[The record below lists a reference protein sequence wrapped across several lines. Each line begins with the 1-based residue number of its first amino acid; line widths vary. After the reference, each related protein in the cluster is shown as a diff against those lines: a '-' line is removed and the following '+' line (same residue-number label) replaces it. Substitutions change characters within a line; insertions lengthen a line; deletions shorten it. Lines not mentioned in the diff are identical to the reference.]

1 MDKTLLRPLF
11 QKRFMELHKPVKAF
25 AGLFAQKP
33 NSNENMQVANLM
45 PDASAPVVDVKKT
58 GLPSPGIFEALKQG
72 FDKSNEAT
80 RIKKN
85 VEAIDEGRKKTDG
98 IMSLSPKEDEKLS
111 PDVQKELLK
120 LSQQG
125 QILEESQKIVG
136 KPASEPLFSDG
147 EKKGIFAA
155 QLAMALA
162 QPGDPFANLAGG
174 LGMGAMSLADLKAT
188 EAELDAQ
195 KVKFSKTKEAID
207 STTGKPVFVT
217 EAQIQTVMNP
227 DGSPRYAPKGET
239 ANLTIGAYKVRQ
251 KDGTYKNLNVPK
263 HLVAK
268 AFLAGDVEK
277 YLPIDKESGDEI
289 KVVKLLKEYGGLKK
303 NEFFHVTESDLRK
316 DLERAPEDRI
326 FGPAKLTGNQIAENL
341 LLSEGV
347 REKFKKQSKLGDE
360 MNRAEPV
367 IDLIYEIERDLT
379 KVKAGSIGAIARG
392 AGKLESLGEFVG
404 ISRDN
409 DEYGYENYSNVK
421 QAIENPE
428 QFAIDQKL
436 SKDEADKFMDIASVF
451 ETETQKLSAELQT
464 KIIELAYA
472 IAKSRE
478 EGGRFSVS
486 DIELAMQSI
495 NAGIDSE
502 QFKSSLRALGRRVL
516 RQPLLNYR
524 RFYENEPNKLKGEQY
539 QKLKK
544 ALEEFSGVK
553 GTGKPPTLEEEF
565 D

>member
-1 MDKTLLRPLF
+1 
-11 QKRFMELHKPVKAF
+11 MELHKPVKAF

-45 PDASAPVVDVKKT
+45 PDASAPVIDVKKT
-58 GLPSPGIFEALKQG
+58 DLPSPGIFEALKQG

-98 IMSLSPKEDEKLS
+98 IMSLSPKEDEGLS

-227 DGSPRYAPKGET
+227 DGSPRYRPEGEDSKSMT
-239 ANLTIGAYKVRQ
+239 VGTFKVRQ
-251 KDGTYKNLNVPK
+251 DDGTYKLQSVPRF
-263 HLVAK
+263 LVAK
-268 AFLAGDVEK
+268 AFLAGDRDK
-277 YLPIDKESGDEI
+277 YLPADKESGETE
-289 KVVKLLKEYGGLKK
+289 KTVMLRKEYGGLKAGS
-303 NEFFHVTESDLRK
+303 FFLVKESELQK
-316 DLERAPEDRI
+316 DLDRAPEDRI
-326 FGPAKLTGNQIAENL
+326 FGAAKLTQDQIAKGL
-341 LLSEGV
+341 LLSEQV
-347 REKFKKQSKLGDE
+347 KLKMKKQADIGNE

-367 IDLIYEIERDLT
+367 VDLINDINTQL
-379 KVKAGSIGAIARG
+379 KFAKAGSIGSIARG
-392 AGKLESLGEFVG
+392 LGKIRSLSNFISGEEEVDANF
-404 ISRDN
+404 N
-409 DEYGYENYSNVK
+409 DNYSAVK
-421 QAIENPE
+421 TAIENPE
-428 QFAIDQKL
+428 AYADANNLKEG
-436 SKDEADKFMDIASVF
+436 SKERNKFLNVASLF
-451 ETETQKLSAELQT
+451 KKETQAMSAELRT
-464 KIIELAYA
+464 NIIELAYA
-472 IAKSRE
+472 VAKSRE

-486 DIELAMQSI
+486 DIQLALDSI
-495 NAGIDSE
+495 NAGIDTN
-502 QFKSSLRALGRRVL
+502 QFQASLKALGRRVL
-516 RQPLLNYR
+516 RQPILNYR
-524 RFYENEPNKLKGEQY
+524 RFYQNDKEALQGEQY
-539 QKLKK
+539 LKFK
-544 ALEEFSGVK
+544 EALDEFTGRKSKDVDFDEEK
-553 GTGKPPTLEEEF
+553 YF

>member
-1 MDKTLLRPLF
+1 
-11 QKRFMELHKPVKAF
+11 MELHKPVKAF

-45 PDASAPVVDVKKT
+45 PDASAPVIDVKKT
-58 GLPSPGIFEALKQG
+58 DLPSPGIFEALKQG

-98 IMSLSPKEDEKLS
+98 IMSLSPKEDEGLS
-111 PDVQKELLK
+111 TDVQKELLK

-227 DGSPRYAPKGET
+227 DGSPRYRPEGEDSKSMT
-239 ANLTIGAYKVRQ
+239 VGTFKVRQ
-251 KDGTYKNLNVPK
+251 DDGTYKLQSVPRF
-263 HLVAK
+263 LVAK
-268 AFLAGDVEK
+268 AFLAGDRDK
-277 YLPIDKESGDEI
+277 YLPADKESGETE
-289 KVVKLLKEYGGLKK
+289 KTVMLRKGGLKAGS
-303 NEFFHVTESDLRK
+303 FFLVKESELQK
-316 DLERAPEDRI
+316 DLDRAPEDRI
-326 FGPAKLTGNQIAENL
+326 FGAAKLTQDQIAKGL
-341 LLSEGV
+341 LLSEQV
-347 REKFKKQSKLGDE
+347 KLKMKKQADIGNE

-367 IDLIYEIERDLT
+367 VDLINDINTQL
-379 KVKAGSIGAIARG
+379 KFAKAGSIGSIARG
-392 AGKLESLGEFVG
+392 LGKIRSLSNFISGEEEVDANF
-404 ISRDN
+404 N
-409 DEYGYENYSNVK
+409 DNYSAVK
-421 QAIENPE
+421 TAIENPE
-428 QFAIDQKL
+428 AYADANNLKEG
-436 SKDEADKFMDIASVF
+436 SKERNKFLNVASLF
-451 ETETQKLSAELQT
+451 KKETQAMSAELRT
-464 KIIELAYA
+464 NIIELAYA
-472 IAKSRE
+472 VAKSRE

-486 DIELAMQSI
+486 DIQLALDSI
-495 NAGIDSE
+495 NAGIDTN
-502 QFKSSLRALGRRVL
+502 QFQASL
-516 RQPLLNYR
+516 
-524 RFYENEPNKLKGEQY
+524 KL
-539 QKLKK
+539 
-544 ALEEFSGVK
+544 
-553 GTGKPPTLEEEF
+553 
-565 D
+565 

>member
-1 MDKTLLRPLF
+1 
-11 QKRFMELHKPVKAF
+11 MELHKPVKAF

-45 PDASAPVVDVKKT
+45 PDASAPVIDVKKT
-58 GLPSPGIFEALKQG
+58 DLPSPGIFEALKQG

-98 IMSLSPKEDEKLS
+98 IMSLSPKEDEGLS
-111 PDVQKELLK
+111 TDVQKELLK

-303 NEFFHVTESDLRK
+303 NEFYHVTEADLRK

-486 DIELAMQSI
+486 DIELAMESI

>member
-1 MDKTLLRPLF
+1 
-11 QKRFMELHKPVKAF
+11 MELHKPVKAF
-25 AGLFAQKP
+25 AGLFAQKQD
-33 NSNENMQVANLM
+33 SNQNMQVANLM
-45 PDASAPVVDVKKT
+45 PDASAPVGDVQRRE
-58 GLPSPGIFEALKQG
+58 LPALGITEALKQG

-80 RIKKN
+80 KIKKN
-85 VEAIDEGRKKTDG
+85 EGGNKVADG
-98 IMSLSPKEDEKLS
+98 IMSLSPKEDEGLS

-125 QILEESQKIVG
+125 KVLEESEKIVA

-162 QPGDPFANLAGG
+162 RPGDPFANLAGG

-217 EAQIQTVMNP
+217 EAQIQSTMNP

-251 KDGTYKNLNVPK
+251 ADGSYKNLNVPK

-268 AFLAGDVEK
+268 AFLAGDREK

-289 KVVKLLKEYGGLKK
+289 KVVKLLREYGGLKK

-316 DLERAPEDRI
+316 DLERAPEDRL

-341 LLSEGV
+341 LLSEEV
-347 REKFKKQSKLGDE
+347 RKKMKDQSKLGDE

-367 IDLIYEIERDLT
+367 IDLIYEIKRDLT
-379 KVKAGSIGAIARG
+379 KVKAGSVGALARS

-428 QFAIDQKL
+428 QFAKDQKL
-436 SKDEADKFMDIASVF
+436 SKDDTERFMDIADIF
-451 ETETQKLSAELQT
+451 NTETQKLSAELQT
-464 KIIELAYA
+464 KVIELAYA

-486 DIELAMQSI
+486 DIELAMRSI
-495 NAGIDSE
+495 NAAIDSE
-502 QFKSSLRALGRRVL
+502 QFKSSLNALGRRVL
-516 RQPLLNYR
+516 RQPLLNYK
-524 RFYENEPNKLKGEQY
+524 RFYENDSNKLKGEQY
-539 QKLKK
+539 QKMMK
-544 ALEEFSGVK
+544 ALDDFSGVK
-553 GTGKPPTLEEEF
+553 RTGKPPSLDDEF
-565 D
+565 N